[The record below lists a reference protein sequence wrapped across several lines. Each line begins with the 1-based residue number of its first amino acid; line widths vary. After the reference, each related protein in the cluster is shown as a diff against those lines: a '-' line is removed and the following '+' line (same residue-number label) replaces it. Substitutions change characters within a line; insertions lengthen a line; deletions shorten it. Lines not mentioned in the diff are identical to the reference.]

1 VFTTAYVAR
10 PQATDKSEV
19 PKLLGA
25 IPDERWGWVIGN
37 GVFIDDKTRTLIA
50 DSGSRVENGSQ
61 RVRSWSAG
69 RPLFAPP
76 REQAL
81 RLTPTRG

>member
-1 VFTTAYVAR
+1 MFTTACVAR
-10 PQATDKSEV
+10 PYATDKSEV
-19 PKLLGA
+19 PKLLRA

-37 GVFIDDKTRTLIA
+37 GVFIDDKTKTWIA

-69 RPLFAPP
+69 RPLFDPSQK
-76 REQAL
+76 QAL